1 MICGTKFKTIKL
13 YTSIINSRTYI
24 TLGISVIVTFLSIH
38 YKLVYNLDLTLL
50 SIAIIFPLVFNI
62 RGAFRRREK
71 ALEHLSKYR
80 SAMVTINFYLQ
91 TSTDL
96 SKEEKRKTED
106 ILSRISD
113 QAVRHLKNN
122 EENVESVDQAIH
134 DFHTHISK
142 LEEFIPR
149 RIKDRIFR
157 YMNDMQE
164 GFENVFAIN
173 IHRTPRALKAYC
185 LVFIYIFPFI
195 YSPTVIYNIGVAN
208 SDLAVYFIVVVTEF
222 ILIALYNIQDQM
234 EYPFDDIGV
243 DDIKLENFQLHRRVY
258 PFFKK

>member
-1 MICGTKFKTIKL
+1 M
-13 YTSIINSRTYI
+13 
-24 TLGISVIVTFLSIH
+24 ISVIVTYVSIH
-38 YKLVYNLDLTLL
+38 FNLGYNLDLTLL

-71 ALEHLSKYR
+71 ALQHLSQYR
-80 SAMVTINFYLQ
+80 SALVTINFYLQ

-96 SKEEKRKTED
+96 SEEDKKKTED
-106 ILSRISD
+106 ILARISD
-113 QAVRHLKNN
+113 ETLHHLKDN
-122 EENVESVDQAIH
+122 EENVDAVDKAIE
-134 DFHTHISK
+134 DFHSHISE

-173 IHRTPRALKAYC
+173 IHRTPMALKAYC
-185 LVFIYIFPFI
+185 LIFIYIFPLI
-195 YSPTVIYNIGVAN
+195 YAPTIIYNIGATHSEVI
-208 SDLAVYFIVVVTEF
+208 VYFIVVVTEF
-222 ILIALYNIQDQM
+222 ILISLYNIQDHM

-243 DDIKLENFQLHRRVY
+243 DDIKLENFQLHRKVY
-258 PFFKK
+258 HSSKR

>member
-1 MICGTKFKTIKL
+1 MI
-13 YTSIINSRTYI
+13 SIIVTYI
-24 TLGISVIVTFLSIH
+24 SIH
-38 YKLVYNLDLTLL
+38 FSLGYNLDLTLL

-71 ALEHLSKYR
+71 ALQHLSQYR
-80 SAMVTINFYLQ
+80 SALVTIDFYLR
-91 TSTDL
+91 TSTDM
-96 SKEEKRKTED
+96 SEEDKKKTRD
-106 ILSRISD
+106 ILARISNET
-113 QAVRHLKNN
+113 VNHLKDN
-122 EENVESVDQAIH
+122 EENVEAVDQAIE
-134 DFHTHISK
+134 DFHTHITE

-185 LVFIYIFPFI
+185 LIFIYIFPLI
-195 YSPTVIYNIGVAN
+195 YAPTIIYNIGATHSEVI
-208 SDLAVYFIVVVTEF
+208 VYFIVVVTEF
-222 ILIALYNIQDQM
+222 ILISLYNIQDHM

-243 DDIKLENFQLHRRVY
+243 DDIKLENFQLHRKVY
-258 PFFKK
+258 HESKH

>member
-1 MICGTKFKTIKL
+1 MV
-13 YTSIINSRTYI
+13 
-24 TLGISVIVTFLSIH
+24 ISVIVTYISIH
-38 YKLVYNLDLTLL
+38 FNLGYNLDLTLL

-71 ALEHLSKYR
+71 ALQHLSKYR
-80 SAMVTINFYLQ
+80 SALVTINFYLK

-96 SKEEKRKTED
+96 SEENKERTEG
-106 ILSRISD
+106 ILKRISD
-113 QAVRHLKNN
+113 ETVKHLKNN
-122 EENVESVDQAIH
+122 EENVEAVDAAIR
-134 DFHTHISK
+134 DFHTQIIE

-149 RIKDRIFR
+149 KIQDRVFR

-185 LVFIYIFPFI
+185 LIFIYIFPLI
-195 YSPTVIYNIGVAN
+195 YAPTIIYNIGATH
-208 SDLAVYFIVVVTEF
+208 SDLVVYFIVVVTEF
-222 ILIALYNIQDQM
+222 ILISLYNIQDHM

-243 DDIKLENFQLHRRVY
+243 DDIKLENFQLHRKAY
-258 PFFKK
+258 ITKY

>member
-1 MICGTKFKTIKL
+1 M
-13 YTSIINSRTYI
+13 TYI
-24 TLGISVIVTFLSIH
+24 SIH
-38 YKLVYNLDLTLL
+38 YNLGYNLDLTLL

-71 ALEHLSKYR
+71 ALQHLSQYR
-80 SAMVTINFYLQ
+80 SALVTINFYLQ
-91 TSTDL
+91 TSTDM
-96 SKEEKRKTED
+96 SEEDKKKSED
-106 ILSRISD
+106 VLARISD
-113 QAVRHLKNN
+113 ETVKHLKDN
-122 EENVESVDQAIH
+122 EENVEAVDQAIH
-134 DFHTHISK
+134 EFHTHITE

-185 LVFIYIFPFI
+185 LIFIYIFPLI
-195 YSPTVIYNIGVAN
+195 YAPTIIYNIGATH
-208 SDLAVYFIVVVTEF
+208 SDLVVYFVVVVTEF
-222 ILIALYNIQDQM
+222 ILIALYNIQDHM

-243 DDIKLENFQLHRRVY
+243 DDIKLENFQLHRKAY
-258 PFFKK
+258 SSKS